1 MGYAERMART
11 REWWWMLL
19 LLVGCGQ
26 SPRQPA
32 SGQAVEPPPRHAAP
46 AQVARALPAEPRPL
60 PITAPQRLRV
70 GKVPPRARQA
80 GNPLVVH
87 QQPRRRASGT
97 VVRMA
102 ASRPQVRVTAPR
114 LPDPLPYPTGPVR
127 RSAPRVVVIPRSQM
141 DNHALQHWEAQQ
153 ARIRAQN
160 QALIEQAMRRPN
172 PVDWNPPAPA
182 RVNIPSMSQPLSGPS
197 EARRAYYRA
206 QADFLNTKYCS
217 NGPPRWNEHNV
228 AGSLSTVAPPNPVLM
243 SQPAMHNPVL
253 QSYQRAQQLRP
264 AAFP

>member
-1 MGYAERMART
+1 
-11 REWWWMLL
+11 MLL
-19 LLVGCGQ
+19 LMAGCGQ
-26 SPRQPA
+26 SPRQPEP
-32 SGQAVEPPPRHAAP
+32 GQAVEPAATPAVP

-60 PITAPQRLRV
+60 PPTPPQRLRV
-70 GKVPPRARQA
+70 GKVPPRAKPP
-80 GNPLVVH
+80 GNPLVLH
-87 QQPRRRASGT
+87 QQPPRRGPGT
-97 VVRMA
+97 TVRVA
-102 ASRPQVRVTAPR
+102 VSRPQVGPQVSAPR
-114 LPDPLPYPTGPVR
+114 LPDPIPYPTRRVR
-127 RSAPRVVVIPRSQM
+127 GSAPRVVVIPRGQV
-141 DNHALQHWEAQQ
+141 DQRALQHWEAQQ

-160 QALIEQAMRRPN
+160 QALIEQAMARPN
-172 PVDWNPPAPA
+172 PVHWNPPAS
-182 RVNIPSMSQPLSGPS
+182 RVNLPMPMQPTLSGPS

-243 SQPAMHNPVL
+243 SQPAVHNPVL